1 MGSWQARRAVVGAL
15 ELLRSQAKSVWEPAP
30 IGVWNRRVC
39 QRNGIAMVCRARGS
53 KLHKQRI
60 NEDESCGQVLVCGVF
75 CACRGH

>member
-30 IGVWNRRVC
+30 IGVWNRRYV
-39 QRNGIAMVCRARGS
+39 NAMVCRARGS
-53 KLHKQRI
+53 ELHKQRI
-60 NEDESCGQVLVCGVF
+60 NEDESCGQVLVRGVF